1 MTAMKTE
8 NALNYD
14 KLFIGGVWVD
24 PKTSQRIDVYS
35 PTTHEYLGSVPEA
48 HEADIDDA
56 VSAARQAFDDPLG
69 WPSWSPSQRTDAL
82 ERFAQALETRGEE
95 TARRVTIQNGMPS
108 RLSGQWEQ
116 GTPPLSL
123 RYYADLAEKTAE
135 EIRPGLLGKQ
145 TLVLRQ
151 PMGVVAQIVPW
162 NVPQSITFMAL
173 APALAAGCTV
183 VLKPSPETVLD
194 AFHMAEAA
202 QESGL
207 PPGVINIVPA
217 GREIGAYLVAHPGVD
232 KVAFTG
238 STAAGR
244 QVAAKCGELLR
255 PVTLEL
261 GGKSAAVILD
271 DADLESQMDNF
282 FAATMSNNGQVCWL
296 GTRILVPDSRYDEIS
311 STIADFYSSLT
322 VGDPLDLETEIGP
335 MVSKGQ
341 RDRVEGYIAKGK
353 HEARLLIGGGR
364 PRHLDQGWFVEPT
377 IFADVDPSAT
387 IAQEEIFGPVLSL
400 IRYNDEQD
408 ATKIANDSMY
418 GLGGSVWTRDA
429 DRGEAFARTVNTGT
443 IGVNAYNNDP
453 VAPFGGV
460 KASGL
465 GRELGP
471 EGLSAFQETKTIYL
485 DKPNV

>member
-1 MTAMKTE
+1 MTAIKTE

-14 KLFIGGVWVD
+14 QLFIGGVWVD
-24 PKTSQRIDVYS
+24 PKTKQRIDVYS

-56 VSAARQAFDDPLG
+56 VSAARQAFDDPTG
-69 WPSWSPSQRTDAL
+69 WGFWSPSQRTDVL
-82 ERFAQALETRGEE
+82 EQFAQALETRGEE

-108 RLSGQWEQ
+108 RLSRQWEQ
-116 GTPPLSL
+116 KSPPRSV
-123 RYYADLAEKTAE
+123 RYFADLAEKTAE
-135 EIRPGLLGKQ
+135 EIRPGFFGRQ
-145 TLVLRQ
+145 TLVTRQ
-151 PMGVVAQIVPW
+151 PIGVVAQIVPW
-162 NVPQSITFMAL
+162 NVPQAITFMAL
-173 APALAAGCTV
+173 SPALAAGCTI

-202 QESGL
+202 QEAGF

-217 GREIGAYLVAHPGVD
+217 GREVGAYLVAHPGVD

-238 STAAGR
+238 STSAGR

-296 GTRILVPDSRYDEIS
+296 GTRILVPDSRYDEIT
-311 STIADFYSSLT
+311 STLADFYSNLT

-335 MVSKGQ
+335 LVSERQ
-341 RDRVEGYIAKGK
+341 RDQVERYIAKGK
-353 HEARLLIGGGR
+353 QEARLLVGGGR
-364 PRHLDQGWFVEPT
+364 PKYLDQGWFVEPT

-400 IRYNDEQD
+400 IRYKDEQD
-408 ATKIANDSMY
+408 ATKIANDSTY
-418 GLGGSVWTRDA
+418 GLGGSVWTRDP
-429 DRGEAFARTVNTGT
+429 DRGEAFARTVDTGS
-443 IGVNAYNNDP
+443 IGINAYINDP
-453 VAPFGGV
+453 VAPFGGM
-460 KASGL
+460 KTSGL
-465 GRELGP
+465 GRALGP

-485 DKPNV
+485 DKPNA